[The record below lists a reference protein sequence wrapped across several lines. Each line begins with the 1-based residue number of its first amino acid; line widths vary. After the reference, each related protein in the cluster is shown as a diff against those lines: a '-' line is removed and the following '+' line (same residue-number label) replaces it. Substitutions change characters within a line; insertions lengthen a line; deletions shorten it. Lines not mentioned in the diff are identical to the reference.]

1 MEVGEM
7 AEDPKDIDVIP
18 EGAVTGTS
26 PPAAPAPAVRA
37 ERPAVESCA
46 EPPEVHREVRPVTRE
61 RRQNLSRRTQRILIA
76 AGAVL
81 VLVLAAFFTMGV
93 TFADSPGA
101 AAYPYTTTYDVIFP
115 NSEKVQLGNVEILAI
130 PSAESVTLSVNKQ
143 REDIALN
150 EVKEI
155 SARRAIIAVLG
166 IPVLKFDFK
175 VLAEY
180 RGMVGT
186 DARFYLSVK
195 TSDQMPEFIVGRLL
209 PSNIQAR
216 PA

>member
-1 MEVGEM
+1 MT
-7 AEDPKDIDVIP
+7 EDSKDIDVIP
-18 EGAVTGTS
+18 EGAAKETS
-26 PPAAPAPAVRA
+26 PPAAPAPAVRVEKPA
-37 ERPAVESCA
+37 EESHA
-46 EPPEVHREVRPVTRE
+46 EPPEVHREVHTDTLQ
-61 RRQNLSRRTQRILIA
+61 RRQGLSRRAQTILIV
-76 AGAVL
+76 AGAAVVL
-81 VLVLAAFFTMGV
+81 ILATFFTLGV
-93 TFADSPGA
+93 TFTDSPGA
-101 AAYPYTTTYDVIFP
+101 MAYPYTTTYDVIFP

-155 SARRAIIAVLG
+155 SARRAIVSALG
-166 IPVLKFDFK
+166 IQILKFDFK

-195 TSDQMPEFIVGRLL
+195 TSDQMPEFIIGRLL